1 MPSSPFHIHAILKL
15 ATCSRFSI
23 IGENECG
30 AHFLQLYCKNEY
42 GAPNFLF
49 HDFNTNSAS
58 FQ

>member
-1 MPSSPFHIHAILKL
+1 MPSSPFHIHAILTL
-15 ATCSRFSI
+15 ATCSPLSI

-42 GAPNFLF
+42 GALNFLF
-49 HDFNTNSAS
+49 QDFNTNSAS